1 MIKDHM
7 GNLHWILLA
16 LFALGCGELGSPA
29 KPASP
34 AARTGAA
41 IGPLAQPHP
50 TGHSP
55 ASSRHAAEPGEPQGE
70 PPTLHSLAL
79 RWPVRGDANA
89 NARVVVQF
97 RKTGDAGWRE
107 ALPLFR
113 THPSKVSPEN
123 RVAEGWL
130 FAGSIVE
137 LDAGTEYEVHLILN
151 DPEGG
156 SVERTLSLRTLPE
169 PRQPEE
175 MRIRHV
181 IPSADD
187 GGSGSRENP
196 FRGLR
201 TAQAAAQPGDLFL
214 LHSGVYNAGDW
225 AIDKHGAPNRPVI
238 YRGANDGEV
247 ILDGAGKERLISAVG
262 ARHVWF
268 EDLTLRNARYLL
280 VAHNSSHLVIRGSRF
295 MVSEAGIAA
304 INGGY
309 ERSRHFL
316 IMDNV
321 FTGPSSWPRSKG
333 IESSYAISVTGAGHV
348 IAYNRIANFGDGI
361 HGSSHGRLASS
372 DIHNNEILGCTDD
385 GIEADYSDTNVRIF
399 RNRITN
405 CFAAISAQPVNGG
418 PLYVFRNAMYNLQY
432 APFKLHNDTSG
443 IFLFHNTSLL
453 NGIALLIQPGRETV
467 NDISTRNNLF
477 FGTKGPALHS
487 TGVMIRCDFDN
498 DGYGGFTG
506 PFALWNDRTYP
517 SPQAARNSRALYKTQ
532 GAFLID
538 IQSAFAS
545 SVLPP
550 SDLRRNYPAHIND
563 LRLRA
568 GSGAIDRGIP
578 LANFNDGFQGRAP
591 DLGCCEF
598 DLTLPHYGPRTLP
611 KP

>member
-1 MIKDHM
+1 MIKARVP
-7 GNLHWILLA
+7 NLHWILLL
-16 LFALGCGELGSPA
+16 LFALSCGEMRSPA
-29 KPASP
+29 QPASP
-34 AARTGAA
+34 AARTAA
-41 IGPLAQPHP
+41 SIGPLAQPVA
-50 TGHSP
+50 GQG
-55 ASSRHAAEPGEPQGE
+55 ADSSRHAAEPGELQAE
-70 PPTLHSLAL
+70 PPTVQSLAL
-79 RWPVRGDANA
+79 RWPVRGDVNA
-89 NARVVVQF
+89 NASIVVQF
-97 RKTGDAGWRE
+97 RKTGTARWQE
-107 ALPLFR
+107 AYALFR
-113 THPSKVSPEN
+113 IHPSKVSPEN
-123 RVAEGWL
+123 RVADGWL

-137 LDAGTEYEVHLILN
+137 LDADTEYEVRLTLI

-156 SVERTLSLRTLPE
+156 SVERKLSLRTLHE

-181 IPSADD
+181 VSGADD

-214 LHSGVYNAGDW
+214 VHSGIYNAGDW
-225 AIDKHGAPNRPVI
+225 VIDKHGAPNRPII
-238 YRGANDGEV
+238 YRGADDGGEV
-247 ILDGAGKERLISAVG
+247 ILDGAGKERLISAAG
-262 ARHVWF
+262 ARHIWF
-268 EDLTLRNARYLL
+268 ENLTLRNARYLL
-280 VAHNSSHLVIRGSRF
+280 VAHNASHLVIRGSRF
-295 MVSEAGIAA
+295 LASEVGIAA

-309 ERSRHFL
+309 ERSRHFF
-316 IMDNV
+316 IVDNV
-321 FTGPSSWPRSKG
+321 FTGPASWPRSKG
-333 IESSYAISVTGAGHV
+333 IEPSYAISVTGAGHV
-348 IAYNRIANFGDGI
+348 IAYNRIAGFGDGI

-372 DIHNNEILGCTDD
+372 DIYNNEVVGCTDD

-443 IFLFHNTSLL
+443 ILLFHNTSLL
-453 NGIALLIQPGRETV
+453 NGTAFQIQPGRETV
-467 NDISTRNNLF
+467 NDVTSRNNLF

-517 SPQAARNSRALYKTQ
+517 SPQAARSSRSLYKRQ

-538 IQSAFAS
+538 VQGAFAS

-550 SDLRRNYPAHIND
+550 SDLRRNYPVQIND

-568 GSGAIDRGIP
+568 GSRAIDRGIL
-578 LANFNDGFQGRAP
+578 LANFNDGFLGRAP

-598 DLTLPHYGPRTLP
+598 DLPLPHYGPRPLP